1 MEGDLWLTT
10 PPNRGNTCKRAEQEI
25 TVRYNNII
33 INSVCTHEFAPE
45 TICYHMDTHQHSR
58 DSDDALKFITRLSGL
73 PCSHWDI
80 LHSSDSLSHAACI
93 YTLHLTRLS
102 LCDILKGT
110 RNDWL
115 NLNMF
120 RLNTCVA
127 HMKKIQHRVTCMCNK
142 KVTVM
147 WYSFDIS
154 CVLKL
159 KHNFQQCPRI
169 KTSYTV
175 LPPYI

>member
-1 MEGDLWLTT
+1 MYLW
-10 PPNRGNTCKRAEQEI
+10 I
-25 TVRYNNII
+25 
-33 INSVCTHEFAPE
+33 CTW

-58 DSDDALKFITRLSGL
+58 DSDDALKFITWLSGL

-80 LHSSDSLSHAACI
+80 FLSSDSLSHAACI

-115 NLNMF
+115 NLNNTF

-127 HMKKIQHRVTCMCNK
+127 HMKKIQHRVSCMRNK
-142 KVTVM
+142 NVTVM
-147 WYSFDIS
+147 WLSCDIHLTFHVS
-154 CVLKL
+154 LKL
-159 KHNFQQCPRI
+159 KHNFQQCPCT
-169 KTSYTV
+169 KNSYTV